1 MIACPQCGQQN
12 PDGFRFCGACASPLA
27 VPGEPAR
34 EVRKTVTVVFCD
46 MAGSTQFADSSDP
59 ERVRARMGRYH
70 DLARR
75 VLESHGATVEKFIG
89 DAVMAVFGVPV
100 LHEDDAL
107 RAVRAVCELRD
118 ELARAGIPARIGVN
132 TGEVMAGES
141 APFVTGDAV
150 NVAARLEQ
158 AAAVGEVWIGATTYR
173 LTREA
178 VHAEP
183 LAGVPAKG
191 KRAPLVAHRLVSVSA
206 TAQAIPRRVDS
217 TLVGR
222 GLELSMLSEAF
233 ERAVSERR
241 CHLFTVMGAPGVG
254 KSRLAAELADG
265 AAAAANVLVG
275 QCLPYG
281 EGITLWPVAE
291 MLRTAAGIGERDDRG
306 TARAALER
314 LVADDEDGLL
324 VAERVARAIG
334 LGGTPA
340 AVEEVFWAIRRTFEI
355 VARTRPTVLV
365 FEDIHWAEPTL
376 LELIEHVADW
386 ARGCALLILCTA
398 RPDLLD
404 VRAGWAGGK
413 TNATT
418 IMLERLPAE
427 DCALLLSE
435 LGGDALSGEQ
445 RERVVA
451 ASEGNPLFVEQMLAM
466 WSEDERGGSDVPL
479 SIQALLAARLDRL
492 DGDERRVVESASV
505 EGRVFHQS
513 ALAALTSDTARPA
526 LAAHLQRLMRR
537 ELIDPDRSLFAGDSA
552 YRFQHVLIRDAAYAS
567 LPKRARAELHERF
580 AEWLE
585 ERVAHRVDEYR
596 EILAYH
602 VEQAYLLLADVAPE
616 DARLGALKERAVAA
630 LSAAARQAHERG
642 DDRSAYSVYTRALS
656 LRQEPTVEAL
666 DLMLEALRVGWFA
679 ASPEEL
685 LGISGRARALA
696 GRLGDESRELHA
708 RVLTLD
714 AELMADTAFSTAD
727 AHEIAARAVARFE
740 AEGEPLRLFDALH
753 AIATAYHHEGHWSP
767 MNDVLMRAAAIAR
780 ELGDDSREQDT
791 DSARLGAYYWGDS
804 PATLGLDLCAQ
815 LVERWPSSPAMR
827 SRVLCFQARFLA
839 MLGRSE
845 EAHRDLAEWL
855 RTAEALGDRYSLN
868 SRAFTTATIAE
879 MEGDLDTA
887 LSEAAWSIGRLEAA
901 GQRGLVATLYGL
913 QGIFLAR
920 AGRWDEAAESARRA
934 REQSHPDDLDSE
946 ALWRWAEAPVMAHRG
961 DADGA
966 LGLLREAI
974 AIIDRSD
981 ETMFQANARMALAE
995 LLERQGDT
1003 EGAAAAMREALV
1015 RYRAK
1020 QIVPAIARAESR
1032 LSALGQTA

>member
-1 MIACPQCGQQN
+1 MTVCPACGQQN
-12 PDGFRFCGACASPLA
+12 PDGFRFCGACASPLSTDGA
-27 VPGEPAR
+27 PAR

-75 VLESHGATVEKFIG
+75 VLESRGATIEKFIG

-100 LHEDDAL
+100 LYEDDAL

-118 ELARAGIPARIGVN
+118 ELAAAGIPARIGVN
-132 TGEVMAGES
+132 TGEVVAGGGE
-141 APFVTGDAV
+141 ALVTGDAV

-158 AAAVGEVWIGATTYR
+158 AAPVGEVWIGATTYR
-173 LTREA
+173 MTRDA

-183 LAGVPAKG
+183 VDGVHAKG
-191 KRAPLVAHRLVSVSA
+191 KPAPLAAYRLVTVSA
-206 TAQAIPRRVDS
+206 DAQAIPRRADS

-233 ERAVSERR
+233 ERAVSEHR

-254 KSRLAAELADG
+254 KSRLVAELAGG
-265 AAAAANVLVG
+265 AAAGANVLVG

-281 EGITLWPVAE
+281 EGITFWPVAE
-291 MLRTAAGIGERDDRG
+291 MLRTAAGIGERDDRAA
-306 TARAALER
+306 ARTTLER
-314 LVADDEDGLL
+314 LVSDDEDGLL

-334 LGGTPA
+334 RGGTPA
-340 AVEEVFWAIRRTFEI
+340 AEEEVFWALRRTFEI
-355 VARTRPTVLV
+355 VARRRPTVLV
-365 FEDIHWAEPTL
+365 FEDIHWADPTL

-386 ARGCALLILCTA
+386 TRGCALLILCTA

-404 VRAGWAGGK
+404 VRPEWAGGK
-413 TNATT
+413 PNATT

-427 DCALLLSE
+427 ECARLLEDLA
-435 LGGDALSGEQ
+435 GDSLSGEQ
-445 RERVVA
+445 RERVVT

-466 WSEDERGGSDVPL
+466 LTEDERGGSDVPL
-479 SIQALLAARLDRL
+479 TIQALLAARLDRL
-492 DGDERRVVESASV
+492 DGEERRVMESASV

-513 ALAALTSDTARPA
+513 ALAALSSDAARPA

-537 ELIDPDRSLFAGDSA
+537 ELIDPDRSLFEGDSA

-580 AEWLE
+580 AEWLQ

-616 DARLGALKERAVAA
+616 DAHLELLRQRAIDALVV
-630 LSAAARQAHERG
+630 AARQAHERG
-642 DDRSAYSVYTRALS
+642 DDRSAFSIYSRAAS
-656 LRQEPTVEAL
+656 LPQAANAEAL
-666 DLMLEALRVGWFA
+666 DLLIEALRVGWFA

-685 LGISGRARALA
+685 LGISGRARDLA
-696 GRLGDESRELHA
+696 SRLGDESRALHA

-714 AELMADTAFSTAD
+714 AELMADTGFSTSD
-727 AHEIAARAVARFE
+727 AHALAERAAARFE

-767 MNDVLMRAAAIAR
+767 MNEALMRAAVIAR
-780 ELGDDSREQDT
+780 ELGDDWREQDT

-804 PATLGLDLCAQ
+804 PATLGLNLCTH
-815 LVERWPSSPAMR
+815 LLERWPASPAMR

-845 EAHRDLAEWL
+845 EAHRDLADWL
-855 RTAEALGDRYSLN
+855 RSAEALGDRYSLN
-868 SRAFTTATIAE
+868 SRAFTTATIAD

-887 LSEAAWSIGRLEAA
+887 LSEVSWSIGRLEAE

-913 QGIFLAR
+913 QGIFQAR

-934 REQSHPDDLDSE
+934 HEQSHPDDLDSE
-946 ALWRWAEAPVMAHRG
+946 ALWRWAQAPVMSHWG
-961 DADGA
+961 DAEGGLA
-966 LGLLREAI
+966 LLREAI
-974 AIIDRSD
+974 AIIDRTD
-981 ETMFQANARMALAE
+981 ETMFQANARMALGDM
-995 LLERQGDT
+995 LESHGDT
-1003 EGAAAAMREALV
+1003 AGAGAAMREALEL
-1015 RYRAK
+1015 YRAK
-1020 QIVPAIARAESR
+1020 EIVPNIARAQER
-1032 LSALGQTA
+1032 LVALDGA